1 MALRT
6 IHLHSK
12 GFEPLHHYH
21 YQGWPSAF
29 FCVLHFLFLPSPCF
43 SLGKHV
49 SVVVQICFAKF
60 DAGHQEFAYATLHAQ
75 FAPYASRTQS
85 FHLAIDE
92 RDIQVSASSPNL
104 RLVLLFTLLGT
115 HRRFGFSC
123 ATAKQRNSRSRP
135 PSTGARP
142 HWPAPCRPTTPRSV
156 HHHSRTRGEGA
167 GFCGRRTGEVD

>member
-1 MALRT
+1 MNSMLRSSRYANYHHVSSHFDSSLHARPTTRHTEIVALRT

-29 FCVLHFLFLPSPCF
+29 FCVLHFLFLPSPWF
-43 SLGKHV
+43 SLGPHV

-92 RDIQVSASSPNL
+92 RDIQVSAPYPNL

-123 ATAKQRNSRSRP
+123 ATAKQRSSR
-135 PSTGARP
+135 
-142 HWPAPCRPTTPRSV
+142 
-156 HHHSRTRGEGA
+156 
-167 GFCGRRTGEVD
+167 